1 MMKLPQWLKGVI
13 LGSLITYFGHA
24 LLIDPRFH
32 FSTIYLKKVELVS
45 ERLKVFNTQ
54 TSKEVAFTVFKETE
68 CYRLS
73 EATWSFGVFDPKDG
87 TTLEE
92 FIICPGLGTGW
103 LRDGI

>member
-1 MMKLPQWLKGVI
+1 MTLPQWLKGVI
-13 LGSLITYFGHA
+13 LGSLVSYFGHA

-32 FSTIYLKKVELVS
+32 FSTIDLEKVEFVS
-45 ERLKVFNTQ
+45 ERLDVFKTQ
-54 TSKEVAFTVFKETE
+54 DSKEVAFTVFKETE
-68 CYRLS
+68 CYRLY
-73 EATWSFGVFDPKDG
+73 EITWSFGVFDPKDG